1 MSRTH
6 IALLRAEVEHKLKY
20 QKNCD
25 QLDIE
30 PQLRRLNLGKQQLA
44 SQNLSELRQ
53 SINRI
58 NACIQKPLSSLN
70 IDLDELLQGKEEL
83 ITAFLPVLLKRKRLV
98 LELIDTKVTDA
109 SIIKIRSAL
118 KHMRNSHARVKIE
131 KPLSWLQRKNQFLKK
146 EYHSIAVAETRG
158 TIVAAETGKSSHHA
172 AEPANYSYGQ

>member
-6 IALLRAEVEHKLKY
+6 IALLRAEAEHKLNY
-20 QKNCD
+20 QTNCD
-25 QLDIE
+25 QLDIK

-53 SINRI
+53 SIHSI
-58 NACIQKPLSSLN
+58 NECIKRPLSSLN
-70 IDLDELLQGKEEL
+70 LDIDESLQGKEAL
-83 ITAFLPVLLKRKRLV
+83 LMALLPILLKRKRRV
-98 LELIDTKVTDA
+98 LELIDAKVTEA

-118 KHMRNSHARVKIE
+118 RHMQNSHDRVKIE
-131 KPLSWLQRKNQFLKK
+131 KPLSWLQRKNQLLKK

>member
-6 IALLRAEVEHKLKY
+6 IALLRAEAEHKLKY

-44 SQNLSELRQ
+44 RQNLSELRQ

-70 IDLDELLQGKEEL
+70 IDLNEFLQGKEEL

-109 SIIKIRSAL
+109 SIIRIRSAL
-118 KHMRNSHARVKIE
+118 KHMGNSHARAKIE
-131 KPLSWLQRKNQFLKK
+131 KPLAWLQRKNQFLKK
-146 EYHSIAVAETRG
+146 EYHSIS
-158 TIVAAETGKSSHHA
+158 AAETETSFNAPSECSNSS
-172 AEPANYSYGQ
+172 YSR